1 MSFLSRIMLLKSQA
15 HFSTDVQ
22 RGGAVI
28 SGPRIKGTAK
38 RKSEMAKTRP
48 AVIVSLDEL
57 NERLQTI
64 TVCPLTTQ
72 LSPATLLRVHLPLNE
87 SHTTGLTE
95 PSDVIVDQIRSIDNQ
110 RLIKKLG
117 ELPSA
122 QAEQLQKNLQ
132 TILAV

>member
-1 MSFLSRIMLLKSQA
+1 MITKPFEIYLANLNPK
-15 HFSTDVQ
+15 
-22 RGGAVI
+22 
-28 SGPRIKGTAK
+28 KGH
-38 RKSEMAKTRP
+38 EVGKTRP
-48 AVIVSLDEL
+48 VVVVHSQLIQGLLS
-57 NERLQTI
+57 TSI
-64 TVCPLTTQ
+64 ICPLTTQ
-72 LSPATLLRVHLPLNE
+72 LSSATLLRVHLPLNE

-122 QAEQLQKNLQ
+122 QAEQLQKSLQ

>member
-1 MSFLSRIMLLKSQA
+1 MITKPFEIYLANLNPK
-15 HFSTDVQ
+15 
-22 RGGAVI
+22 
-28 SGPRIKGTAK
+28 KGH
-38 RKSEMAKTRP
+38 EVGKTRP
-48 AVIVSLDEL
+48 VVVIHSTLIEGV
-57 NERLQTI
+57 LQTSI
-64 TVCPLTTQ
+64 VCPITTQ

-95 PSDVIVDQIRSIDNQ
+95 PSDVIVDQIRSINNQ

-122 QAEQLQKNLQ
+122 QAEQLQKSLQ

>member
-1 MSFLSRIMLLKSQA
+1 MVTKPFEIYLASLHPK
-15 HFSTDVQ
+15 
-22 RGGAVI
+22 
-28 SGPRIKGTAK
+28 KGH
-38 RKSEMAKTRP
+38 EVGKTRP
-48 AVIVSLDEL
+48 VVVVHSQLIRGLLS
-57 NERLQTI
+57 TSI
-64 TVCPLTTQ
+64 VCPITTQ

-122 QAEQLQKNLQ
+122 QAEQLQKSLQ

>member
-1 MSFLSRIMLLKSQA
+1 MVTKPFEIYLASLNPK
-15 HFSTDVQ
+15 
-22 RGGAVI
+22 
-28 SGPRIKGTAK
+28 KGH
-38 RKSEMAKTRP
+38 EVGKTRP
-48 AVIVSLDEL
+48 VVVVHSQLIQGLLS
-57 NERLQTI
+57 TSI
-64 TVCPLTTQ
+64 ICPLTTQ

-95 PSDVIVDQIRSIDNQ
+95 QSDVIVDQIRIIDNQ

-122 QAEQLQKNLQ
+122 QAEQLQKSLQ